1 MNSHISKNLTP
12 TQVDHTVRWELTVAF
27 VLLVVLIGMVPFAAA
42 GRFDWWQ
49 GWVYSSIMVGTN
61 FVSRYLLYRK
71 NPELLA
77 ERFHFTTVKG
87 AEKWDKLIAPLIGL
101 VGPLLVL
108 VVAGLDKRNAW
119 SPDVAFALQIIA
131 IVLFLLSGAFGVWA
145 MLENP
150 YFTSVVRIQKD
161 RGQKVI
167 TTGPYRFIR
176 HPAYWQSVV
185 WWLITPVILGTLW
198 ALIPALL
205 MIVGIIVRTVLEDR
219 TLQAELAGYTEYAQH
234 VRYRLLPGVW

>member
-1 MNSHISKNLTP
+1 
-12 TQVDHTVRWELTVAF
+12 
-27 VLLVVLIGMVPFAAA
+27 
-42 GRFDWWQ
+42 
-49 GWVYSSIMVGTN
+49 
-61 FVSRYLLYRK
+61 
-71 NPELLA
+71 
-77 ERFHFTTVKG
+77 
-87 AEKWDKLIAPLIGL
+87 
-101 VGPLLVL
+101 
-108 VVAGLDKRNAW
+108 
-119 SPDVAFALQIIA
+119 
-131 IVLFLLSGAFGVWA
+131 

-219 TLQAELAGYTEYAQH
+219 TLLAELAGYTEYAQH

>member
-1 MNSHISKNLTP
+1 MNSHISKNLTS
-12 TQVDHTVRWELTVAF
+12 TQGDHAVRWELAVAF
-27 VLLVVLIGMVPFAAA
+27 VLLVVLIGVVPFAAA

-49 GWVYSSIMVGTN
+49 AWVYSISMMGAN
-61 FVSRYLLYRK
+61 FLSRYLLYRK

-101 VGPLLVL
+101 VGPLMVL
-108 VVAGLDKRNAW
+108 IVAGLDRRNAW
-119 SPDVAFALQIIA
+119 SPDIAVALQIAA
-131 IVLFLLSGAFGVWA
+131 IILFLLSGAFGVWA

-161 RGQKVI
+161 RGQIVI
-167 TTGPYRFIR
+167 TTGPYQFIR

-185 WWLITPVILGTLW
+185 WWLITPVILGSLW
-198 ALIPALL
+198 AIVPALL
-205 MIVGIIVRTVLEDR
+205 MVVAIALKIFRQIRVN
-219 TLQAELAGYTEYAQH
+219 QPYLAAFD
-234 VRYRLLPGVW
+234 